1 MARSGLRE
9 NLMEETLDRLFH
21 LKERGTT
28 VRTEVLA
35 GLTTFVTAAY
45 VLAVNPSVM
54 SATGMDSGA
63 VFTATA
69 LVCFLGTLVMALLT
83 NYPFVLVPSMGLNAY
98 FAYTVVLGMG
108 YSWEVA
114 LAAIFLEGVVFA
126 AISLTSLREKI
137 FDAIPLN
144 LKYAISAGIGLF
156 ITIIGLKN
164 SGLVVSSSA
173 TLVSIFSF
181 SGSMAEGT
189 FNTAGISVVL
199 FCVGLVITGFLM
211 AKNVKGNILLGI
223 LITWVLGIVCEL
235 CGLYVPDAAAGYAS
249 LLPDFSNGLS
259 VPSIAPTFMKMDF
272 SHIADL
278 GFLVVA
284 FAFLLTSLF
293 DTVGSLIG
301 LGAKAKLLDEEG
313 NMPAVGRAMGAE
325 SIATMIAGVL
335 GNSATC
341 CSVECAAGIAEGG
354 RTGLMAITTGVLF
367 LASMFLSPIFLAI
380 PSFATAPALVIV
392 GSLMASSVLSINFD
406 DPTESVPAF
415 LCFVG
420 MPFCYSIVEGI
431 SLGVIS
437 YVGINLLS
445 GNFKKISPMMYVLA
459 IIFIVKYALI

>member
-1 MARSGLRE
+1 
-9 NLMEETLDRLFH
+9 MEEKLDRLFH
-21 LKERGTT
+21 LKEHGTT
-28 VRTEVLA
+28 VKTEVLA

-54 SATGMDSGA
+54 SATGMDAGA

-114 LAAIFLEGVVFA
+114 LAAIFVEGVVFA
-126 AISLTSLREKI
+126 LISLTSLRDKI
-137 FDAIPLN
+137 FEAIPLN
-144 LKYAISAGIGLF
+144 LKYAISTGIGLF

-164 SGLVVSSSA
+164 SGLVVSSPA

-181 SGSMAEGT
+181 SGSLADGT

-199 FCVGLVITGFLM
+199 FVVGLLITGVLM
-211 AKNVKGNILLGI
+211 ARNVKGNILVGI
-223 LITWVLGIVCEL
+223 IITWVLGIVCEL
-235 CGLYVPDAAAGYAS
+235 SGIYVPDPAAGYMS
-249 LLPDFSNGLS
+249 LLPDFSNGLAI
-259 VPSIAPTFMKMDF
+259 PSLAPTFMKMDF
-272 SHIADL
+272 SRIADL
-278 GFLVVA
+278 GFVVVA

-301 LGAKAKLLDEEG
+301 LGAKAELLDEDG
-313 NMPAVGRAMGAE
+313 NMPGVGRAMSAE
-325 SIATMIAGVL
+325 SVATMI
-335 GNSATC
+335 
-341 CSVECAAGIAEGG
+341 
-354 RTGLMAITTGVLF
+354 
-367 LASMFLSPIFLAI
+367 LSPFFLAI

-392 GSLMASSVLSINFD
+392 GSLMASSVLSIDFG
-406 DPTESVPAF
+406 DPTESIPAF

-431 SLGVIS
+431 SLGIIS
-437 YVGINLLS
+437 YVVINLLA
-445 GNFKKISPMMYVLA
+445 GNAKKISPMMYVLGVV
-459 IIFIVKYALI
+459 FIVKYILI

>member
-1 MARSGLRE
+1 
-9 NLMEETLDRLFH
+9 MEEKLDRLFH

-28 VRTEVLA
+28 VRTEMLA

-114 LAAIFLEGVVFA
+114 LAAIFAEGVVFA
-126 AISLTSLREKI
+126 VLSLTSLRDHI
-137 FDAIPLN
+137 MQAIPMN

-181 SGSMAEGT
+181 TGSVSSGT
-189 FNTAGISVVL
+189 FSTAGISVVL
-199 FCVGLVITGFLM
+199 FLVGLIITGVLM
-211 AKNVKGNILLGI
+211 ARNVKGNILLGI
-223 LITWVLGIVCEL
+223 LITWVIGIACEL
-235 CGLYVPDAAAGYAS
+235 LGLYVPDAEAGFAS
-249 LLPDFSNGLS
+249 LLPDFSQGLA
-259 VPSIAPTFMKMDF
+259 VPSLAPTFLKMDF

-278 GFLVVA
+278 GFLVIT

-301 LGAKAKLLDEEG
+301 LGAKAQLLDEQG
-313 NMPAVGRAMGAE
+313 NVPGVRGALMSE
-325 SIATMIAGVL
+325 SVATMIAGLL

-367 LASMFLSPIFLAI
+367 LLSVFLSPIFLAI

-392 GSLMASSVLSINFD
+392 GFLMASSVLSIDFS
-406 DPTESVPAF
+406 DPTEGIPAF

-420 MPFCYSIVEGI
+420 MPLCYSIVEGI
-431 SLGVIS
+431 SLGIIS

-445 GNFKKISPMMYVLA
+445 GADKRKKISVMMYVLA
-459 IIFIVKYALI
+459 AIFIVKYLLI

>member
-1 MARSGLRE
+1 
-9 NLMEETLDRLFH
+9 MEETLDRLFH
-21 LKERGTT
+21 LKERGTS
-28 VRTEVLA
+28 VRTELLA

-54 SATGMDSGA
+54 AASGMDAGS

-69 LVCFLGTLVMALLT
+69 LVCFLGTCVMALLT

-114 LAAIFLEGVVFA
+114 LAAIFLEGVIFA
-126 AISLTSLREKI
+126 VISLTSLRDKI
-137 FDAIPLN
+137 FEAIPLN

-156 ITIIGLKN
+156 ITIIGLKS
-164 SGLVVSSSA
+164 SGLVVSSQS

-181 SGSMAEGT
+181 TGSVADGT
-189 FNTAGISVVL
+189 FSTAGISVVL
-199 FCVGLVITGFLM
+199 FMVGLIITAVLM
-211 AKNVKGNILLGI
+211 AKNVRGNILLGI
-223 LITWVLGIVCEL
+223 LITWVIGIACEL

-249 LLPDFSNGLS
+249 LLPDFSRGLA
-259 VPSIAPTFMKMDF
+259 VPSIAPTFLKMDF
-272 SHIADL
+272 SQIANL
-278 GFLVVA
+278 GFLVVT

-301 LGAKAKLLDEEG
+301 LGAKADLLDEDG
-313 NMPAVGRAMGAE
+313 NMPGVRGAMASE
-325 SIATMIAGVL
+325 SVATMIAGLL

-367 LASMFLSPIFLAI
+367 LLSMFLSPIFLAI

-392 GSLMASSVLSINFD
+392 GFLMASSLLKVDFG
-406 DPTESVPAF
+406 DPREGVPAF
-415 LCFVG
+415 LCFMG
-420 MPFCYSIVEGI
+420 MPLCYSIVEGI
-431 SLGVIS
+431 SLGIIS
-437 YVGINLLS
+437 YVLINLLC
-445 GNFKKISPMMYVLA
+445 GNHKKISPMMYVLA
-459 IIFIVKYALI
+459 VVFILKYVLI

>member
-1 MARSGLRE
+1 
-9 NLMEETLDRLFH
+9 MEEKLDRLFH
-21 LKERGTT
+21 LSERGTT

-54 SATGMDSGA
+54 SAAGMDAGA

-69 LVCFLGTLVMALLT
+69 LVCFLGTCVMALLT

-126 AISLTSLREKI
+126 VISMTGLRDKI
-137 FDAIPLN
+137 FAAIPLN

-156 ITIIGLKN
+156 ITIIGLKS
-164 SGLVVSSSA
+164 SGLVVSSQS
-173 TLVSIFSF
+173 TLVSVFSF
-181 SGSMAEGT
+181 TGSAAAGT

-199 FCVGLVITGFLM
+199 FLVGLVITAVLM
-211 AKNVKGNILLGI
+211 ARNVKGNILLGI
-223 LITWVLGIVCEL
+223 LVTWVLGIACEL
-235 CGLYVPDAAAGYAS
+235 CGLYVPDDAAGYAS
-249 LLPDFSNGLS
+249 LLPDFLRGLS
-259 VPSIAPTFMKMDF
+259 VPSLAPTFLKMDF
-272 SHIADL
+272 SHVFDL
-278 GFLVVA
+278 GFLVVT

-301 LGAKAKLLDEEG
+301 LGTKAGLLDEEG
-313 NMPAVGRAMGAE
+313 NMPGVRGAMASE
-325 SIATMIAGVL
+325 SVATMVAGLL

-354 RTGLMAITTGVLF
+354 RTGLMAVTTGVLF
-367 LASMFLSPIFLAI
+367 LLSMFLSPVFLAI

-392 GSLMASSVLSINFD
+392 GFLMASSVLKVDFGNPCEGI
-406 DPTESVPAF
+406 PAF
-415 LCFVG
+415 LCFMG
-420 MPFCYSIVEGI
+420 MPLCYSIVEGI
-431 SLGVIS
+431 SLGIIS
-437 YVGINLLS
+437 YVGINLLC
-445 GNFKKISPMMYVLA
+445 GNRRRISPMMYVLA
-459 IIFIVKYALI
+459 VVFIVKYVLI

>member
-1 MARSGLRE
+1 
-9 NLMEETLDRLFH
+9 MEEKLDRLFH

-28 VRTEVLA
+28 VRTELLA
-35 GLTTFVTAAY
+35 GVTAFVTAAY

-54 SATGMDSGA
+54 SAAGMDSGA

-69 LVCFLGTLVMALLT
+69 LVCFLGTVVMALLT

-108 YSWEVA
+108 YTWEVA
-114 LAAIFLEGVVFA
+114 LAAIFLEGLVFA
-126 AISLTSLREKI
+126 VISMTSLRDKI

-156 ITIIGLKN
+156 ITIIGLKS

-181 SGSMAEGT
+181 TGSMADGT

-199 FCVGLVITGFLM
+199 FFAGLVITAVLM

-223 LITWVLGIVCEL
+223 FITWILGIVCEL
-235 CGLYVPDAAAGYAS
+235 CGLYVPDPAAGYAS
-249 LLPDFSNGLS
+249 LLPDFSRGLA
-259 VPSIAPTFMKMDF
+259 VPSLAPTFMKMDF
-272 SHIADL
+272 SQIANL
-278 GFLVVA
+278 GFLVVT

-301 LGAKAKLLDEEG
+301 LGAKAGLLDEEG
-313 NMPAVGRAMGAE
+313 NMPGVRGAMASE
-325 SIATMIAGVL
+325 SVATMVAGVL

-341 CSVECAAGIAEGG
+341 CSVEVAAGIAEGG
-354 RTGLMAITTGVLF
+354 RTGLMTLTTAVLF
-367 LASMFLSPIFLAI
+367 LLSMFLSPIFLAI

-392 GSLMASSVLSINFD
+392 GFLMASSLLKIDFD
-406 DPTESVPAF
+406 HATEGIPAF
-415 LCFVG
+415 LCFMG
-420 MPFCYSIVEGI
+420 MPLCYSIVEGI
-431 SLGVIS
+431 SLGIIS
-437 YVGINLLS
+437 YVLINLLS
-445 GNFKKISPMMYVLA
+445 GNRKKISPMMYVLA
-459 IIFIVKYALI
+459 VVFVVKYILI

>member
-1 MARSGLRE
+1 
-9 NLMEETLDRLFH
+9 MEEKLDKLFH
-21 LKERGTT
+21 LKERGTN

-35 GLTTFVTAAY
+35 GLTAFVTAAY

-108 YSWEVA
+108 YSWETA

-126 AISLTSLREKI
+126 LISLTSLRDKI
-137 FDAIPLN
+137 FNAIPLN

-164 SGLVVSSSA
+164 SGLVISSSA

-181 SGSMAEGT
+181 TGSMADGT

-199 FCVGLVITGFLM
+199 FLVGLVITGILM

-223 LITWVLGIVCEL
+223 LITWILGIVCQL
-235 CGLYVPDAAAGYAS
+235 CGLYVPNPDAGFAS
-249 LLPDFSNGLS
+249 LLPDFSNGLA

-293 DTVGSLIG
+293 DTVGTLTG
-301 LGAKAKLLDEEG
+301 LGAKANLLDEDG
-313 NMPAVGRAMGAE
+313 NMPGVRGAMMGE
-325 SIATMIAGVL
+325 SVATMIAGVL

-341 CSVECAAGIAEGG
+341 CSVEVAAGIAEGG
-354 RTGLMAITTGVLF
+354 RTGLMALTTGVLF
-367 LASMFLSPIFLAI
+367 LLSMFLSPIFLAI
-380 PSFATAPALVIV
+380 PSFATAPALVLV
-392 GSLMASSVLSINFD
+392 GSMMASSVLSIDFS
-406 DPTESVPAF
+406 DPSESIPAF

-431 SLGVIS
+431 SLG
-437 YVGINLLS
+437 INLFCGKES
-445 GNFKKISPMMYVLA
+445 RKKISPMMYVLA
-459 IIFIVKYALI
+459 AIFILKYVLI

>member
-1 MARSGLRE
+1 
-9 NLMEETLDRLFH
+9 MEETLDRLFH

-223 LITWVLGIVCEL
+223 LITWVLGIACEL

-445 GNFKKISPMMYVLA
+445 GNFKKISPMMYALA

>member
-1 MARSGLRE
+1 
-9 NLMEETLDRLFH
+9 MEEKLDRLFH

-28 VRTEVLA
+28 VRTELLA
-35 GLTTFVTAAY
+35 GVTAFVTAAY

-54 SATGMDSGA
+54 SAAGMDSGA

-69 LVCFLGTLVMALLT
+69 LVCFLGTVVMALLT

-108 YSWEVA
+108 YTWEVA
-114 LAAIFLEGVVFA
+114 LAAIFLEGLVFA
-126 AISLTSLREKI
+126 VISMTSLRDKI

-156 ITIIGLKN
+156 ITIIGLKS

-181 SGSMAEGT
+181 TGSMADGT

-199 FCVGLVITGFLM
+199 FFAGLVVTAVLM

-223 LITWVLGIVCEL
+223 FITWILGIVCEL
-235 CGLYVPDAAAGYAS
+235 CGLYVPDPAAGYAS
-249 LLPDFSNGLS
+249 LLPDFSRGLA
-259 VPSIAPTFMKMDF
+259 VPSLAPTFMKMDF
-272 SHIADL
+272 SQIANL
-278 GFLVVA
+278 GFLVVT

-301 LGAKAKLLDEEG
+301 LGAKAGLLDEEG
-313 NMPAVGRAMGAE
+313 NMPGVRGAMASE
-325 SIATMIAGVL
+325 SVATMVAGVL

-341 CSVECAAGIAEGG
+341 CSVEVAAGIAEGG
-354 RTGLMAITTGVLF
+354 RTGLMTLTTAVLF
-367 LASMFLSPIFLAI
+367 LLSMFLSPIFLAI

-392 GSLMASSVLSINFD
+392 GFLMASSLLKIDFD
-406 DPTESVPAF
+406 HATEGIPAF
-415 LCFVG
+415 LCFMG
-420 MPFCYSIVEGI
+420 MPLCYSIVEGI
-431 SLGVIS
+431 SLGIIS
-437 YVGINLLS
+437 YVLINLLS
-445 GNFKKISPMMYVLA
+445 GNRKKISPMMYVLA
-459 IIFIVKYALI
+459 VVFVVKYILI

>member
-1 MARSGLRE
+1 
-9 NLMEETLDRLFH
+9 MEETLDRLFH

-114 LAAIFLEGVVFA
+114 LAAIFLEGLVFA

>member
-1 MARSGLRE
+1 
-9 NLMEETLDRLFH
+9 MEEKLDKLFH
-21 LKERGTT
+21 LKERGTN

-35 GLTTFVTAAY
+35 GLTAFVTAAY

-108 YSWEVA
+108 YSWETA

-126 AISLTSLREKI
+126 LISLTSLRDKI
-137 FDAIPLN
+137 FNAIPLN

-164 SGLVVSSSA
+164 SGLVISSSA

-181 SGSMAEGT
+181 TGSMADGT

-199 FCVGLVITGFLM
+199 FLVGLVITGILM

-223 LITWVLGIVCEL
+223 LITWILGIVCQL
-235 CGLYVPDAAAGYAS
+235 CGLYVPNPDAGFAS
-249 LLPDFSNGLS
+249 LLPDFSNGLA

-293 DTVGSLIG
+293 DTVGTLIG
-301 LGAKAKLLDEEG
+301 LGAKANLLDEDG
-313 NMPAVGRAMGAE
+313 NMPGVRGAMMGE
-325 SIATMIAGVL
+325 SVATMIAGVL

-341 CSVECAAGIAEGG
+341 CSVEVAAGIAEGG
-354 RTGLMAITTGVLF
+354 RTGLMALTTGVLF
-367 LASMFLSPIFLAI
+367 LLSMFLSPIFLAI
-380 PSFATAPALVIV
+380 PSFATAPALVLV
-392 GSLMASSVLSINFD
+392 GSMMASSVLSIDFS
-406 DPTESVPAF
+406 DPSESIPAF

-420 MPFCYSIVEGI
+420 MPFCYSIVEGV
-431 SLGVIS
+431 SLGIIS
-437 YVGINLLS
+437 YVGINLFCGKES
-445 GNFKKISPMMYVLA
+445 RKKISPMMYVLA
-459 IIFIVKYALI
+459 AIFILKYVLI

>member
-1 MARSGLRE
+1 
-9 NLMEETLDRLFH
+9 MEEKLDKLFH
-21 LKERGTT
+21 LKERGTN

-35 GLTTFVTAAY
+35 GLTAFVTAAY

-108 YSWEVA
+108 YSWETA

-126 AISLTSLREKI
+126 LISLTSLRDKI
-137 FDAIPLN
+137 FNAIPLN

-164 SGLVVSSSA
+164 SGLVISSSA

-181 SGSMAEGT
+181 TGSMADGT

-199 FCVGLVITGFLM
+199 FLVGLVITGILM

-223 LITWVLGIVCEL
+223 LITWILGIVCQL
-235 CGLYVPDAAAGYAS
+235 CGLYVPNPDAGFAS
-249 LLPDFSNGLS
+249 LLPDFSNGLA

-293 DTVGSLIG
+293 DTVGTLLG
-301 LGAKAKLLDEEG
+301 LGAKANLLDEDG
-313 NMPAVGRAMGAE
+313 NMPGVRGAMMGE
-325 SIATMIAGVL
+325 SVATMIAGVL

-341 CSVECAAGIAEGG
+341 CSVEVAAGIAEGG
-354 RTGLMAITTGVLF
+354 RTGLMALTTGVLF
-367 LASMFLSPIFLAI
+367 LLSMFLSPVFLAI
-380 PSFATAPALVIV
+380 PSFATAPALVLV
-392 GSLMASSVLSINFD
+392 GSMMASSVLSIDFS
-406 DPTESVPAF
+406 DPSESIPAF

-431 SLGVIS
+431 SLGIIS
-437 YVGINLLS
+437 YVGINLFC
-445 GNFKKISPMMYVLA
+445 GKENRKKISPMMYVLA
-459 IIFIVKYALI
+459 AIFILKYVLI

>member
-1 MARSGLRE
+1 
-9 NLMEETLDRLFH
+9 MEEKLDKLFH
-21 LKERGTT
+21 LKERETN
-28 VRTEVLA
+28 VRTEVLG
-35 GLTTFVTAAY
+35 GLTAFVTAAY

-108 YSWEVA
+108 YSWETA

-126 AISLTSLREKI
+126 LISLTSLRDKI
-137 FDAIPLN
+137 FNAIPLN

-164 SGLVVSSSA
+164 SGLVISSSA

-181 SGSMAEGT
+181 TGSMADGT

-199 FCVGLVITGFLM
+199 FLVGLVITGILM

-223 LITWVLGIVCEL
+223 LITWILGIACQL
-235 CGLYVPDAAAGYAS
+235 CGLYVPNPDAGFAS
-249 LLPDFSNGLS
+249 LLPDFSNGLA

-293 DTVGSLIG
+293 DTVGTLIG
-301 LGAKAKLLDEEG
+301 LGAKANLLDEDG
-313 NMPAVGRAMGAE
+313 NMPGVRGAMMGE
-325 SIATMIAGVL
+325 SVATMIAGVL

-341 CSVECAAGIAEGG
+341 CSVEVAAGIAEGG
-354 RTGLMAITTGVLF
+354 RTGLMALTTGVLF
-367 LASMFLSPIFLAI
+367 LLSMFLSPIFLAI
-380 PSFATAPALVIV
+380 PSFATAPALVLV
-392 GSLMASSVLSINFD
+392 GSMMASSVLSIDFS
-406 DPTESVPAF
+406 DPSESIPAF

-431 SLGVIS
+431 SLGIIS
-437 YVGINLLS
+437 YVGINLFCGKES
-445 GNFKKISPMMYVLA
+445 RKKISPMMYVLA
-459 IIFIVKYALI
+459 AIFILKYVLI

>member
-1 MARSGLRE
+1 
-9 NLMEETLDRLFH
+9 MEEKLDKLFH
-21 LKERGTT
+21 LKERGTN

-35 GLTTFVTAAY
+35 GLTAFVTAAY

-108 YSWEVA
+108 YSWETA

-126 AISLTSLREKI
+126 LISLTSLRDKI
-137 FDAIPLN
+137 FNAIPLN

-164 SGLVVSSSA
+164 SGLVISSSA

-181 SGSMAEGT
+181 TGSMADGT

-199 FCVGLVITGFLM
+199 FLVGLVITGILM

-223 LITWVLGIVCEL
+223 LITWILGIVCQL
-235 CGLYVPDAAAGYAS
+235 CGLYVPNPDAGFAS
-249 LLPDFSNGLS
+249 LLPDFSNGLV

-272 SHIADL
+272 SHIVDL

-293 DTVGSLIG
+293 DTVGTLIG
-301 LGAKAKLLDEEG
+301 LGAKANLLDEDG
-313 NMPAVGRAMGAE
+313 NMPGVRGAMMGE
-325 SIATMIAGVL
+325 SVATMIAGVL

-341 CSVECAAGIAEGG
+341 CSVEVAAGIAEGG
-354 RTGLMAITTGVLF
+354 RTGLMALTTGVLF
-367 LASMFLSPIFLAI
+367 LLSMFLSPIFLAI
-380 PSFATAPALVIV
+380 PSFATAPALVLV
-392 GSLMASSVLSINFD
+392 GSMMASSVLSIDFS
-406 DPTESVPAF
+406 DPSESIPAF

-431 SLGVIS
+431 SLGIIS
-437 YVGINLLS
+437 YVGINLFCGKES
-445 GNFKKISPMMYVLA
+445 RKKISPMMYVLA
-459 IIFIVKYALI
+459 AIFILKYVLI

>member
-1 MARSGLRE
+1 
-9 NLMEETLDRLFH
+9 MEEKLDRLFH

-28 VRTEVLA
+28 VRTELLA
-35 GLTTFVTAAY
+35 GVTAFVTAAY

-54 SATGMDSGA
+54 SAAGMDSGA

-69 LVCFLGTLVMALLT
+69 LVCFLGTVVMALLT

-108 YSWEVA
+108 YTWEVA
-114 LAAIFLEGVVFA
+114 LAAIFLEGLVFA
-126 AISLTSLREKI
+126 VISMTSLRDKI

-156 ITIIGLKN
+156 ITIIGLKS

-181 SGSMAEGT
+181 TGSMADGT

-199 FCVGLVITGFLM
+199 FFAGLVITAVLM

-223 LITWVLGIVCEL
+223 FITWILGIVCEL
-235 CGLYVPDAAAGYAS
+235 CGLYVPDPAAGYAS
-249 LLPDFSNGLS
+249 LLPDFSRGLA
-259 VPSIAPTFMKMDF
+259 VPSLAPTFMKMDF
-272 SHIADL
+272 SQIANL
-278 GFLVVA
+278 GFLVVT

-301 LGAKAKLLDEEG
+301 LGAKAGLLDEEG
-313 NMPAVGRAMGAE
+313 NMPGVRGAMASE
-325 SIATMIAGVL
+325 SVATMVAGVL

-341 CSVECAAGIAEGG
+341 CSVEVAAGIAEGG
-354 RTGLMAITTGVLF
+354 RTGLMALTTAVLF
-367 LASMFLSPIFLAI
+367 LLSMFLSPIFLAI

-392 GSLMASSVLSINFD
+392 GFLMASSLLKIDFD
-406 DPTESVPAF
+406 HATEGIPAF
-415 LCFVG
+415 LCFMG
-420 MPFCYSIVEGI
+420 MPLCYSIVEGI
-431 SLGVIS
+431 SLGIIS
-437 YVGINLLS
+437 YVLINLLS
-445 GNFKKISPMMYVLA
+445 GNRKKISPMMYVLA
-459 IIFIVKYALI
+459 VVFVVKYILI

>member
-1 MARSGLRE
+1 
-9 NLMEETLDRLFH
+9 MEEKLDKLFH

-114 LAAIFLEGVVFA
+114 LAAIFVEGLVFA
-126 AISLTSLREKI
+126 LISLTSLREKI
-137 FDAIPLN
+137 FKAIPLN
-144 LKYAISAGIGLF
+144 LKYAISTGIGLF

-181 SGSMAEGT
+181 SGSVAEGT

-199 FCVGLVITGFLM
+199 FCVGLVITGVLM
-211 AKNVKGNILLGI
+211 ARNVKGNILLGI
-223 LITWVLGIVCEL
+223 LITWLLGIACEL
-235 CGLYVPDAAAGYAS
+235 CGLYVPDAAGGYAS
-249 LLPDFSNGLS
+249 LLPDFSNGLV
-259 VPSIAPTFMKMDF
+259 VPSLAPTFMKMDF

-278 GFLVVA
+278 GFLVVS

-301 LGAKAKLLDEEG
+301 LGAKANLLDEKG
-313 NMPAVGRAMGAE
+313 DMPGVGRAMGAE
-325 SIATMIAGVL
+325 SVATMIAGVL

-367 LASMFLSPIFLAI
+367 LLSMFLSPIFLAI
-380 PSFATAPALVIV
+380 PSFATAPALVV
-392 GSLMASSVLSINFD
+392 TGVLMASSVLGIDFD
-406 DPTESVPAF
+406 DPTESIPAF

-431 SLGVIS
+431 SMGIIS
-437 YVGINLLS
+437 YVGINLLC
-445 GNFKKISPMMYVLA
+445 GNHKKISPMMYVLA
-459 IIFIVKYALI
+459 VVFILKYVLI

>member
-1 MARSGLRE
+1 
-9 NLMEETLDRLFH
+9 MEEKLDKLFH
-21 LKERGTT
+21 LKERGTN

-35 GLTTFVTAAY
+35 GLTAFVTAAY

-108 YSWEVA
+108 YSWATA

-126 AISLTSLREKI
+126 LISLTSLRDKI
-137 FDAIPLN
+137 FNAIPLN

-164 SGLVVSSSA
+164 SGLVISSSA

-181 SGSMAEGT
+181 TGSMADGT

-199 FCVGLVITGFLM
+199 FLVGLVITGILM

-223 LITWVLGIVCEL
+223 LITWILGIVCQL
-235 CGLYVPDAAAGYAS
+235 CGLYVPNPDAGFAS
-249 LLPDFSNGLS
+249 LLPDFSNGLA

-293 DTVGSLIG
+293 DTVGTLIG
-301 LGAKAKLLDEEG
+301 LGAKANLLDEDG
-313 NMPAVGRAMGAE
+313 NMPGVRGAMMGE
-325 SIATMIAGVL
+325 SVATMIAGVL

-341 CSVECAAGIAEGG
+341 CSVEVAAGIAEGG
-354 RTGLMAITTGVLF
+354 RTGLMALTTGALF
-367 LASMFLSPIFLAI
+367 LLSMFLSPIFLAI
-380 PSFATAPALVIV
+380 PSFATAPALVLV
-392 GSLMASSVLSINFD
+392 GSMMASSVLSIDFS
-406 DPTESVPAF
+406 DPSESIPAF
-415 LCFVG
+415 LCFAG

-431 SLGVIS
+431 SLGIIS
-437 YVGINLLS
+437 YVGINLFC
-445 GNFKKISPMMYVLA
+445 GKENRKKISPMMYVLA
-459 IIFIVKYALI
+459 AIFILKYVLI

>member
-1 MARSGLRE
+1 
-9 NLMEETLDRLFH
+9 MEEKLDKLFH
-21 LKERGTT
+21 LKERGTN

-35 GLTTFVTAAY
+35 GLTAFVTAAY

-108 YSWEVA
+108 YSWETA

-126 AISLTSLREKI
+126 LISLTSLRDKI
-137 FDAIPLN
+137 FNAIPLN

-164 SGLVVSSSA
+164 SGLVISSSA

-181 SGSMAEGT
+181 TGSMADGT

-199 FCVGLVITGFLM
+199 FLVGLVITGILM

-223 LITWVLGIVCEL
+223 LITWILGIVCQL
-235 CGLYVPDAAAGYAS
+235 CGLYVPNPDAGFAS
-249 LLPDFSNGLS
+249 LLPDFSNGLA

-293 DTVGSLIG
+293 DTVGTLIG
-301 LGAKAKLLDEEG
+301 LGAKANLLDEDG
-313 NMPAVGRAMGAE
+313 NMPGVRGAMMGE
-325 SIATMIAGVL
+325 SIAMMIAGVL

-341 CSVECAAGIAEGG
+341 CSVEVAAGIAEGG
-354 RTGLMAITTGVLF
+354 RTGLMALTTGALF
-367 LASMFLSPIFLAI
+367 LLSMFLSPIFLAI
-380 PSFATAPALVIV
+380 PSFATAPALVLV
-392 GSLMASSVLSINFD
+392 GSMMASSVLSIDFS
-406 DPTESVPAF
+406 DPSESIPAF

-431 SLGVIS
+431 SLGIIS
-437 YVGINLLS
+437 YVGINLFC
-445 GNFKKISPMMYVLA
+445 GKENRKKISPMMYVLA
-459 IIFIVKYALI
+459 AIFILKYVLI

>member
-1 MARSGLRE
+1 
-9 NLMEETLDRLFH
+9 MEEKLDKLFH
-21 LKERGTT
+21 LKERGAN

-35 GLTTFVTAAY
+35 GLTAFVTAAY

-108 YSWEVA
+108 YSWETA

-126 AISLTSLREKI
+126 LISLTSLRDKI
-137 FDAIPLN
+137 FNAIPLN

-164 SGLVVSSSA
+164 SGLVISSSA

-181 SGSMAEGT
+181 TGSMADGT

-199 FCVGLVITGFLM
+199 FLVGLVITGILM

-223 LITWVLGIVCEL
+223 LITWILGIVCQL
-235 CGLYVPDAAAGYAS
+235 CGLYVPNPDAGFAS
-249 LLPDFSNGLS
+249 LLPDFSNGLA

-293 DTVGSLIG
+293 DTVGTLIG
-301 LGAKAKLLDEEG
+301 LGAKANLLDEDG
-313 NMPAVGRAMGAE
+313 NMPGVRGAMMGE
-325 SIATMIAGVL
+325 SVATMIAGVL

-341 CSVECAAGIAEGG
+341 CSVEVAAGIAEGG
-354 RTGLMAITTGVLF
+354 RTGLMALTTGVLF
-367 LASMFLSPIFLAI
+367 LLSMFLSPIFLAI
-380 PSFATAPALVIV
+380 PSFATAPALVLV
-392 GSLMASSVLSINFD
+392 GSMMASSVLSIDFS
-406 DPTESVPAF
+406 DPSESIPAF

-431 SLGVIS
+431 SLGIIS
-437 YVGINLLS
+437 YVGINLFCGKES
-445 GNFKKISPMMYVLA
+445 RKKISPMMYVLA
-459 IIFIVKYALI
+459 AIFILKYVLI

>member
-1 MARSGLRE
+1 
-9 NLMEETLDRLFH
+9 MEETLNRLFH
-21 LKERGTT
+21 LEERGTS
-28 VRTEVLA
+28 VRTEMLA

-54 SATGMDSGA
+54 SAAGMDAGA

-69 LVCFLGTLVMALLT
+69 LVCFLGTCVMALLT

-126 AISLTSLREKI
+126 LISLTSLRDKI
-137 FDAIPLN
+137 FEAIPLN
-144 LKYAISAGIGLF
+144 LKYAISTGIGLF

-164 SGLVVSSSA
+164 SGLVISSQA
-173 TLVSIFSF
+173 TLISIFSL
-181 SGSMAEGT
+181 SGSLSDGT
-189 FNTAGISVVL
+189 FSTVGISVVL
-199 FCVGLVITGFLM
+199 FVVGLIITGILM
-211 AKNVKGNILLGI
+211 ARNVKGNILLGI
-223 LITWVLGIVCEL
+223 LITWGLGIVCQL
-235 CGLYVPDAAAGYAS
+235 CGLYVPEPDFGYAS
-249 LLPDFSNGLS
+249 LLPDFSNGLA
-259 VPSIAPTFMKMDF
+259 VPPLAPTLMKMDF

-278 GFLVVA
+278 GFLVVT

-301 LGAKAKLLDEEG
+301 LGAKAGLLDEEG
-313 NMPAVGRAMGAE
+313 NMPGVRGAMMSE
-325 SIATMIAGVL
+325 SVATMIAGVL

-341 CSVECAAGIAEGG
+341 CSVECAAGISEGG

-367 LASMFLSPIFLAI
+367 LLSMFLSPIFLAI
-380 PSFATAPALVIV
+380 PSFATAPALVLV
-392 GSLMASSVLSINFD
+392 GSMMASSVLSIDFS
-406 DPTESVPAF
+406 DPTESIPAF

-431 SLGVIS
+431 SLGIIS
-437 YVGINLLS
+437 YVAINLFC
-445 GNFKKISPMMYVLA
+445 GNRKKISPMMYVLA
-459 IIFIVKYALI
+459 AVFILKYVLI

>member
-1 MARSGLRE
+1 
-9 NLMEETLDRLFH
+9 MEEKLDRLFH

-28 VRTEVLA
+28 VRTELLA
-35 GLTTFVTAAY
+35 GVTAFVTAAY

-54 SATGMDSGA
+54 SAAGMDSGA

-69 LVCFLGTLVMALLT
+69 LVCFLGTVVMALLT

-108 YSWEVA
+108 YTWEVA
-114 LAAIFLEGVVFA
+114 LAAIFLEGLVFA
-126 AISLTSLREKI
+126 VISMTSLRDKI

-156 ITIIGLKN
+156 ITIIGLKS

-181 SGSMAEGT
+181 TGSMADGT

-199 FCVGLVITGFLM
+199 FFVGLVVTAVLM

-223 LITWVLGIVCEL
+223 FITWILGIVCEL
-235 CGLYVPDAAAGYAS
+235 CGLYVPDPAAGYAS
-249 LLPDFSNGLS
+249 LLPDFSRGLA
-259 VPSIAPTFMKMDF
+259 VPSLAPTFMKMDF
-272 SHIADL
+272 SQIANL
-278 GFLVVA
+278 GFLVVT

-301 LGAKAKLLDEEG
+301 LGAKAGLLDEEG
-313 NMPAVGRAMGAE
+313 NMPGVRGAMASE
-325 SIATMIAGVL
+325 SVATMVAGVL

-341 CSVECAAGIAEGG
+341 CSVEVAAGIAEGG
-354 RTGLMAITTGVLF
+354 RTGLMALTTAVLF
-367 LASMFLSPIFLAI
+367 LLSMFLSPIFLAI

-392 GSLMASSVLSINFD
+392 GFLMASSLLKIDFD
-406 DPTESVPAF
+406 HATEGIPAF
-415 LCFVG
+415 LCFMG
-420 MPFCYSIVEGI
+420 MPLCYSIVEGI
-431 SLGVIS
+431 SLGIIS
-437 YVGINLLS
+437 YVLINLLS
-445 GNFKKISPMMYVLA
+445 GNRKKISPMMYVLA
-459 IIFIVKYALI
+459 VVFVVKYILI

>member
-1 MARSGLRE
+1 
-9 NLMEETLDRLFH
+9 MEEKLDKLFH
-21 LKERGTT
+21 LKERGTN

-35 GLTTFVTAAY
+35 GLTAFVTAAY
-45 VLAVNPSVM
+45 VLAVNPAVM

-108 YSWEVA
+108 YSWETA

-126 AISLTSLREKI
+126 LISLTSLRDKI
-137 FDAIPLN
+137 FNAIPLN

-164 SGLVVSSSA
+164 SGLVISSSA

-181 SGSMAEGT
+181 TGSMADGT

-199 FCVGLVITGFLM
+199 FLVGLVITGILM

-223 LITWVLGIVCEL
+223 LITWILGIVCQL
-235 CGLYVPDAAAGYAS
+235 CGLYVPNPDAGFAS
-249 LLPDFSNGLS
+249 LLPDFSNGLA

-293 DTVGSLIG
+293 DTVGTLIG
-301 LGAKAKLLDEEG
+301 LGAKANLLDEDG
-313 NMPAVGRAMGAE
+313 NMPGVRGAMMGE
-325 SIATMIAGVL
+325 SVATMIAGVL

-341 CSVECAAGIAEGG
+341 CSVEVAAGIAEGG
-354 RTGLMAITTGVLF
+354 RTGLMALTTGVLF
-367 LASMFLSPIFLAI
+367 LLSMFLSPIFLAI
-380 PSFATAPALVIV
+380 PSFATAPALVLV
-392 GSLMASSVLSINFD
+392 GSMMASSVLSIDFS
-406 DPTESVPAF
+406 DPSESIPAF

-431 SLGVIS
+431 SLGIIS
-437 YVGINLLS
+437 YVGINLFC
-445 GNFKKISPMMYVLA
+445 GKENRKKISPMMYVLA
-459 IIFIVKYALI
+459 AIFILKYVLI

>member
-1 MARSGLRE
+1 
-9 NLMEETLDRLFH
+9 MEEKLDKLFH
-21 LKERGTT
+21 LKERGTN

-35 GLTTFVTAAY
+35 GLTAFVTAAY

-54 SATGMDSGA
+54 SATGTDSGA

-108 YSWEVA
+108 YSWETA

-126 AISLTSLREKI
+126 LISLTSLRDKI
-137 FDAIPLN
+137 FNAIPLN

-164 SGLVVSSSA
+164 SGLVISSSA

-181 SGSMAEGT
+181 TGCMADGT

-199 FCVGLVITGFLM
+199 FLVGLVITGILM

-223 LITWVLGIVCEL
+223 LITWILGIVCQL
-235 CGLYVPDAAAGYAS
+235 CGLYVPNPDAGFAS
-249 LLPDFSNGLS
+249 LLPDFSNGLA

-293 DTVGSLIG
+293 DTVGTLIG
-301 LGAKAKLLDEEG
+301 LGAKANLLDEDG
-313 NMPAVGRAMGAE
+313 NMPGVRGAMMGE
-325 SIATMIAGVL
+325 SVATMIAGVL

-341 CSVECAAGIAEGG
+341 CSVEVAAGIAEGG
-354 RTGLMAITTGVLF
+354 RTGLMALTTGVLF
-367 LASMFLSPIFLAI
+367 LLSMFLSPIFLAI
-380 PSFATAPALVIV
+380 PSFATAPALVLV
-392 GSLMASSVLSINFD
+392 GSMMASSVLSIDFS
-406 DPTESVPAF
+406 DPSESIPAF

-431 SLGVIS
+431 SLGIIS
-437 YVGINLLS
+437 YVGINLFC
-445 GNFKKISPMMYVLA
+445 GKANRKKISPMMYVLA
-459 IIFIVKYALI
+459 AIFILKYVLI

>member
-1 MARSGLRE
+1 
-9 NLMEETLDRLFH
+9 MEETLNRLFH
-21 LKERGTT
+21 LKERGTS
-28 VRTEVLA
+28 VRMEMLA

-54 SATGMDSGA
+54 SAAGMDAGA

-69 LVCFLGTLVMALLT
+69 LVCFLGTCVMALLT

-114 LAAIFLEGVVFA
+114 LAAIFLEGAVFA
-126 AISLTSLREKI
+126 VISLTSLRDKI
-137 FDAIPLN
+137 FEAIPLN

-156 ITIIGLKN
+156 ITIIGLKS
-164 SGLVVSSSA
+164 SGLVVSSQA

-181 SGSMAEGT
+181 TGSVADGT
-189 FNTAGISVVL
+189 FNTAGISVIL
-199 FCVGLVITGFLM
+199 FCLGLVITAVLM
-211 AKNVKGNILLGI
+211 ARNVKGNILLGI

-249 LLPDFSNGLS
+249 LLPDFSRGLA
-259 VPSIAPTFMKMDF
+259 VPSLAPTFLKMDF
-272 SHIADL
+272 SQIANL
-278 GFLVVA
+278 GFLVVT

-301 LGAKAKLLDEEG
+301 LGAKAELLDEKG
-313 NMPAVGRAMGAE
+313 NMPAVRGAMASE
-325 SIATMIAGVL
+325 SVATMIAGLL

-354 RTGLMAITTGVLF
+354 RTGLMALTTGVLF
-367 LASMFLSPIFLAI
+367 LLSMFLSPIFLAI

-392 GSLMASSVLSINFD
+392 GFLMASSVLKVDFNDSCGGI
-406 DPTESVPAF
+406 PAF
-415 LCFVG
+415 LCFMG
-420 MPFCYSIVEGI
+420 MPLCYSIVEGI
-431 SLGVIS
+431 SLGIIS
-437 YVGINLLS
+437 YVLINLLC
-445 GNFKKISPMMYVLA
+445 GNHKKISPMMYVLA
-459 IIFIVKYALI
+459 VVFVLKYVLI